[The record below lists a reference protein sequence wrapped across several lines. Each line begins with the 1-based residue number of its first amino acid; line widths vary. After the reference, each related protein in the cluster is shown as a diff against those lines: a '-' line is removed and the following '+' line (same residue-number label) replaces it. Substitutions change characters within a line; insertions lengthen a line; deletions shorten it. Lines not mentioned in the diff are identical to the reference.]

1 MATRTKDGLSLT
13 DDDKFIAAIFNN
25 GEENFDL
32 ALNNVGGM
40 QVMNLIGHLAVMLET
55 KEGISIEET
64 AAKLVASQ
72 AGFEQMIQPPEKF
85 GE

>member
-13 DDDKFIAAIFNN
+13 GDDAFIAAIFNN
-25 GEENFDL
+25 GDENFDL
-32 ALNNVGGM
+32 ALNGVGGM
-40 QVMNLIGHLAVMLET
+40 QVMNLIGHLAIMLET
-55 KEGISIEET
+55 REGISIEET

-72 AGFEQMIQPPEKF
+72 AGFEQMIQPPETY